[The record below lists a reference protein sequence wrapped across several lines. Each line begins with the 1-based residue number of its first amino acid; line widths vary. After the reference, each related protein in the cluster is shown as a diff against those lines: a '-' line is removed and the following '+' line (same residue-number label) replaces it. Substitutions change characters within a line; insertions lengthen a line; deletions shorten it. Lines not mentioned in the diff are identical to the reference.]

1 MPGNMSVRCDH
12 DDEDH
17 NNDVHALVVIIDE
30 NESDLLII
38 VPFSGCPSRWCG
50 DKTYEIF
57 QPQSS
62 RWAQSH
68 AG

>member
-1 MPGNMSVRCDH
+1 MLGNMSVRSDH

-38 VPFSGCPSRWCG
+38 VPFSGCPS
-50 DKTYEIF
+50 
-57 QPQSS
+57 
-62 RWAQSH
+62 
-68 AG
+68 